1 MESVEERARE
11 WLKEVN
17 SDLPLAVIGDLNIWN
32 RIENGPDQ
40 IPEVKIQFSIPLESL
55 MEEMPALRA
64 KCKTSG
70 AIQILAL
77 NCQERAILDII
88 DMLKPFSSL
97 ILVNSDDL
105 VLTQVDLYSNIHI
118 NNLTLEIV

>member
-1 MESVEERARE
+1 MESVEEKARE
-11 WLKEVN
+11 WLKQVN
-17 SDLPLAVIGDLNIWN
+17 SDLPLAVIGDINIWN
-32 RIENGPDQ
+32 RIENRPDQ

-55 MEEMPALRA
+55 MEELPALRA
-64 KCKTSG
+64 KFKASG

-77 NCQERAILDII
+77 NFQERAILDII
-88 DMLKPFSSL
+88 DILEPFSRL

>member
-17 SDLPLAVIGDLNIWN
+17 GDLPLAVIGDLNIWN
-32 RIENGPDQ
+32 KIENGPDQ
-40 IPEVKIQFSIPLESL
+40 IPKVKIQFSIPLESL

-64 KCKTSG
+64 KCKASG

-77 NCQERAILDII
+77 NFQERVILDII
-88 DMLKPFSSL
+88 DMLEPFSSL